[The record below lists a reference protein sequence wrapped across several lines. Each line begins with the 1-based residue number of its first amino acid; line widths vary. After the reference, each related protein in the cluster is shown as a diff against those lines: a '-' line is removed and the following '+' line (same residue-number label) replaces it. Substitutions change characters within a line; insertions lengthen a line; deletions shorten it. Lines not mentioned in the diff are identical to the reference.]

1 MSTSWSGGDYIGN
14 LLGIVEERYMNMQS
28 RLSELE
34 EKVKSD
40 ATHDKPNMVFD
51 QVSREAVMRFC
62 NAFGIDNDDGLNSL
76 LRDIEA
82 FDGGLEES
90 WDELQRLREKDENI
104 KENLGDVLE
113 RVDTASEMLND
124 LRRDL

>member
-1 MSTSWSGGDYIGN
+1 MSEDMADLQVWLDRRFKAID
-14 LLGIVEERYMNMQS
+14 ERV
-28 RLSELE
+28 RKIE
-34 EKVKSD
+34 
-40 ATHDKPNMVFD
+40 ATDKPDEPNMVFD

-76 LRDIEA
+76 LCDIEA

>member
-1 MSTSWSGGDYIGN
+1 MNKDMADLRVWLNRKFKEID
-14 LLGIVEERYMNMQS
+14 ERV
-28 RLSELE
+28 LKIE
-34 EKVKSD
+34 
-40 ATHDKPNMVFD
+40 ATDKPDEPNMVFD

-62 NAFGIDNDDGLNSL
+62 DAFGIDNDDGLNSL

-90 WDELQRLREKDENI
+90 WDELQDRRQKDENMRD
-104 KENLGDVLE
+104 NLGDVLE
-113 RVDTASEMLND
+113 RVNTASEMIAD